1 MGGFQTEG
9 KRTRCSAI
17 EAHTVAK
24 QRFDGGRRRR
34 RNPLRDRHVAQ
45 SVARRERV
53 GKMQFRVARAM
64 TAVSLD
70 VGRAPVII
78 GGGLAGLMT
87 ASRLAPMPAVVLAK
101 APLGAK
107 ASSGWG
113 QGGIAAAIGPDDASA
128 RPRAARERPPPGR
141 L

>member
-1 MGGFQTEG
+1 MAAG
-9 KRTRCSAI
+9 AAAVI
-17 EAHTVAK
+17 
-24 QRFDGGRRRR
+24 RRATG
-34 RNPLRDRHVAQ
+34 HVAQ

-128 RPRAARERPPPGR
+128 RPRAARVRPPPGR